1 MKLPALARIRML
13 LQRRHWAVCAA
24 FALLAVALVSPSVQ
38 WPRTTFSYMVTF
50 DVTQSMDTED
60 LTVSG
65 APMSRLAYAKAA
77 MRETLAQL
85 PCGSRIGWSIFAGQ
99 STLPLMPP
107 LEVCANFDALLA
119 SLDGIDGRMR
129 WANWSRIA
137 EGGVYSA
144 IRVARDLGHGTAV
157 VFITDGQEAP
167 PILPGNGPAV
177 KIALPGIGGWLIGV
191 GGDAPA
197 PIPKTDERGNR
208 IGYWLASEVVQI
220 PPAVRGP
227 GAGASHEER
236 SELRGRYLA
245 DVAGRI
251 GFGYRR
257 LSSPVALAA
266 ALRDARWARHERAPE
281 SVRWIAALAA
291 LVLLVW
297 RYARLRDLRAAAA
310 SASRAIRLW
319 ILESRVAAYRRG
331 ERS

>member
-1 MKLPALARIRML
+1 MRLLVPARIGIL

-24 FALLAVALVSPSVQ
+24 FALLVAAFVSPSVQ

-50 DVTQSMDTED
+50 DITQSMDTED
-60 LTVSG
+60 LSVSG
-65 APMSRLAYAKAA
+65 APMSRLAYAKAS
-77 MRETLAQL
+77 MREALAQL

-107 LEVCANFDALLA
+107 LEVCAHFDALLA

-144 IRVARDLGHGTAV
+144 IRVARDVGHGTAV

-167 PILPGNGPAV
+167 PVLPGNGPAV
-177 KIALPGIGGWLIGV
+177 QIALPGIGGWLIGV

-220 PPAVRGP
+220 PAAASGS

-236 SELRGRYLA
+236 SELRGPYLA
-245 DVAGRI
+245 TVAGRI

-257 LSSPVALAA
+257 LSSPAALAA
-266 ALRDARWARHERAPE
+266 ALRDARWARHERAPA
-281 SVRWIAALAA
+281 SLRWIAALAA

-297 RYARLRDLRAAAA
+297 RYGRLRDLRAAAA
-310 SASRAIRLW
+310 SASRALRERGLA
-319 ILESRVAAYRRG
+319 SRVAARHRG
-331 ERS
+331 ERC